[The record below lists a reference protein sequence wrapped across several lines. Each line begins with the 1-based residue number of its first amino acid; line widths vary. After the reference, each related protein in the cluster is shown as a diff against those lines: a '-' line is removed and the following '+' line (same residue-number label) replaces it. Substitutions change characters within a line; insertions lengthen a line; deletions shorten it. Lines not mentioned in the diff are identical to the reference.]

1 MITRQLGYQNNY
13 VLMGGL
19 NYWAEAIINP
29 EPPPSTSP
37 DEELEKYDF
46 RKGAGMALGGAAASS
61 GNDHPL
67 NKPALPGIKSKPKKT
82 RVQGGC

>member
-29 EPPPSTSP
+29 EPPPAQARTRNWRNMIFAKVQAWPSAEQQLP
-37 DEELEKYDF
+37 
-46 RKGAGMALGGAAASS
+46 
-61 GNDHPL
+61 
-67 NKPALPGIKSKPKKT
+67 PAMTT
-82 RVQGGC
+82 R